1 MKYHLWWRTVYVFML
16 TYFCTLESDNP
27 KLIIIVQHKYIL
39 KVLRVVSCA
48 VVNVLLD
55 YEVFSIA
62 SDNLLLLIV
71 SNWDRAMHYAWRLHS
86 LVCDRDGT
94 AVGAVVVLWPPCTI
108 RFLDCWFH
116 PLRIRCISSRPCNIH
131 ILTHTLPTLRS
142 RFFRWSCSN
151 LLTNCIC
158 EKNYQRTQKNL
169 FFYYQ
174 ISWFKYLYV

>member
-1 MKYHLWWRTVYVFML
+1 M
-16 TYFCTLESDNP
+16 
-27 KLIIIVQHKYIL
+27 QHKYIL

-62 SDNLLLLIV
+62 TDNLLLLIA
-71 SNWDRAMHYAWRLHS
+71 SNWDRAMHHAWRLHS

-142 RFFRWSCSN
+142 WIFPLI
-151 LLTNCIC
+151 LLKFTNKLYLR
-158 EKNYQRTQKNL
+158 EKRSKNAKYL
-169 FFYYQ
+169 FFLSIFLVQ
-174 ISWFKYLYV
+174 IFNVQIFITFRYLKLSLLS